1 MANENGSGGPI
12 TSHAFVLRVC
22 MWWYWMVSPQS
33 FGGVRLSY
41 MGCFHLYARSTTHQG
56 STANYLPSPFHS
68 KRNSTTTTRT
78 LSPEQDGP
86 NGHDARITKPIHS
99 FPKKP
104 RIFIGLVLL
113 VRPVPH
119 HPQPFTV
126 VEIAQYLF
134 LFLSLKQA
142 SLCHLLGRRK
152 AEIEENGL
160 YVPVLR
166 YLDTR

>member
-1 MANENGSGGPI
+1 MANENGGGGGPI
-12 TSHAFVLRVC
+12 TSAFSNHLVLCACGTYRLF
-22 MWWYWMVSPQS
+22 S
-33 FGGVRLSY
+33 FIRTKHHIKRLSASY
-41 MGCFHLYARSTTHQG
+41 HVRSIP
-56 STANYLPSPFHS
+56 N
-68 KRNSTTTTRT
+68 TTRRRRPEH
-78 LSPEQDGP
+78 SPEQDDP

-104 RIFIGLVLL
+104 RSFIGLVLL

-160 YVPVLR
+160 YVPVPR